1 MTVDPDRAAERIDY
15 EGNTFYFCSRSCAE
29 KFRQDPIRYVD
40 SESGPAADAKP
51 ATKSA
56 VAPGEYTCPM
66 HPEVHQPEAG
76 ACPKCG
82 MALDPREVSAEAAN
96 PELTD
101 MKRRFW
107 ISVVLSPMLAF
118 MVLQLLPGQPWLHW
132 LST

>member
-1 MTVDPDRAAERIDY
+1 M
-15 EGNTFYFCSRSCAE
+15 
-29 KFRQDPIRYVD
+29 
-40 SESGPAADAKP
+40 DAP
-51 ATKSA
+51 VTGAI
-56 VAPGEYTCPM
+56 YTCPM
-66 HPEVHQPEAG
+66 HPEVESPTSG

-107 ISVVLSPMLAF
+107 ISVVLSVPMLAF